1 MCSWILVF
9 RRAIETTVRLYCIA
23 AVYWNVYK
31 CRGPEEGGAPCP
43 PGGGGTA
50 LHSGS
55 VRKNAHTAV
64 DVSFIL
70 IILLIDDY

>member
-1 MCSWILVF
+1 MHVFMDFSFSSRNQDYREIVLYIGMCTNVEV
-9 RRAIETTVRLYCIA
+9 RRRV
-23 AVYWNVYK
+23 V
-31 CRGPEEGGAPCP
+31 PPCP
-43 PGGGGTA
+43 PVGGGTA